1 MAGFSTKE
9 RLIASLLSATPGL
22 KTLVK
27 DIYIRINAA
36 IYKKNYSSKIL
47 SDSVSEIKTVEPQ
60 DSNGE
65 TFFGYYD
72 KTPMDSG
79 GWVLYNET
87 CGQNTLSLPKADVP
101 ISINARNLRTGETV
115 EIGKSNSYTWQQGCR
130 AQWLDDDK
138 VIYNCFRN
146 NRYIAAVFSLSQKK
160 EIRTFEKPVQDS
172 FGTDYFLSINYGRIM
187 KLRPDYGYRNLPL
200 PDEREMKNLTDDG
213 IWKVDYESGNIRLVH
228 SLEEIASMGYDSAFD
243 SAQHKVNH
251 VMISPD
257 GKGFIF
263 IHRYYKGK
271 RRFDRLFYSDFKSLR
286 LISDNQMVSH
296 CCWADSNTILGYLRH
311 DDKDGFYTIDIDS
324 GTFCGIKPMT
334 DYNHGDGHPSC
345 FGKWT
350 IFDSYP
356 DKSRMQRLSLYNRE
370 TKEITLL
377 AEVFQ
382 SVSFK
387 GETRCDLH
395 PRFSM
400 DGKYAMFDSVFKGKR
415 RLCYINISNII
426 L

>member
-22 KTLVK
+22 KAFIK
-27 DIYIRINAA
+27 DIYIRINA
-36 IYKKNYSSKIL
+36 ILYKKNYSSKIL
-47 SDSVSEIKTVEPQ
+47 SDSISELGIIEPQ
-60 DSNGE
+60 SLTSE

-72 KTPMDSG
+72 KSPMNKD
-79 GWVLYNET
+79 GWILYHET
-87 CGQNTLSLPKADVP
+87 CGQSTKSIPTANIP
-101 ISINARNLRTGETV
+101 ISVKAKNYHTGETI
-115 EIGKSNSYTWQQGCR
+115 EIGKSHSYTWQQGSR
-130 AQWLDDDK
+130 AQWLDNDT
-138 VIYNCFRN
+138 VIYNSFRKN
-146 NRYIAAVFSLSQKK
+146 KYLAIVYSLSQRK
-160 EIRTFEKPVQDS
+160 EIKSFEKPVQDS

-213 IWKVDYESGNIRLVH
+213 IWKVDYKTGDIQLVH
-228 SLEEIASMGYDSAFD
+228 SLEEIAAVCHDNSFD
-243 SAQHKVNH
+243 MAQHKVNH

-271 RRFDRLFYSDFKSLR
+271 RRFDRLFYSDFKSLK

-296 CCWADSNTILGYLRH
+296 CCWVDSTTILGYLRH
-311 DDKDGFYTIDIDS
+311 NNKDGFYTIDIETD
-324 GTFCGIKPMT
+324 TFNEILPMT

-345 FGKWT
+345 FGNWV

-356 DKSRMQRLSLYNRE
+356 DKSRMQRLTLYNRN
-370 TKEITLL
+370 TAEIIPL

-382 SVSFK
+382 SISYK

-400 DGKYAMFDSVFKGKR
+400 DGENVLFDSVFNGRR
-415 RLCYINISNII
+415 RLCYVNISKIVS
-426 L
+426 